1 MAVWWET
8 YPPRHAYRF
17 LCLTF
22 EDGKEYMNRIAST
35 LLLAMSA
42 SVFASGA
49 QAQQAASGAGGTGV
63 TLYGVLDGYLQLARS
78 NTNLNRMQSG
88 GLSGSRIGFR
98 GTEDLGGGLRGF
110 FILEGGVNI
119 DDGSSAQGGTLFGR
133 QSVLGL
139 QGAFGQ
145 VSLGRQYSSVY
156 TAANDFSVFGNNPYG
171 ASTGLIGGFAGGY
184 EPTRGASSTA
194 QAPATGA
201 TGNGSP
207 TRVNNS
213 IKYETPAL
221 GGFRIGALYG
231 FGETSSES
239 SNSNDQRLVDAY
251 LRWNAGAFDAILSY
265 IDDKTL
271 PTPEGLEGTNVKVGS
286 LAAGMNLGP
295 VRMVAGYMD
304 VNDKR
309 IDNQDGKGYWV
320 GGEYRFSGSNLVR
333 LQYVENNPEG
343 DDDKS
348 RALGLGY
355 QYDFSRRTAFYS
367 AVTRFRNE
375 TNAGSN
381 GLGRWH
387 SSLPTGLTVA
397 GDSDITEFVA
407 GVRHSF

>member
-1 MAVWWET
+1 MSC
-8 YPPRHAYRF
+8 F
-17 LCLTF
+17 LYSTF
-22 EDGKEYMNRIAST
+22 ENGKDYMNRVAST
-35 LLLAMSA
+35 MLLALSA
-42 SVFASGA
+42 GVFAGGA
-49 QAQQAASGAGGTGV
+49 QAQQAASGAGGTSV
-63 TLYGVLDGYLQLARS
+63 TLYGVLDGYVQLGRS
-78 NTNLNRMQSG
+78 ANNLNRLQSG
-88 GLSGSRIGFR
+88 GLSGSRLGFR

-110 FILEGGVNI
+110 FILEAGLNS
-119 DDGSSAQGGTLFGR
+119 DDGSSGQGGLAFGR

-145 VSLGRQYSSVY
+145 VSLGRQYSSAY

-171 ASTGLIGGFAGGY
+171 PSTGLIGGFAGGY

-194 QAPATGA
+194 VAPATGA

-221 GGFRIGALYG
+221 GGFRVGAMYG
-231 FGETSSES
+231 AGENLSES

-251 LRWNAGAFDAILSY
+251 LRWNAGAFDAIVSY

-271 PTPEGLEGTNVKVGS
+271 PTPAGLEGTNVKVGS
-286 LAAGMNLGP
+286 VAAGMNLGP
-295 VRMVAGYMD
+295 VRVVAGYMD

-320 GGEYRFSGSNLVR
+320 GSEFRLSSGNLIR

-343 DDDKS
+343 EDNKS

-355 QYDFSRRTAFYS
+355 QYDFSRRTAFYT

-375 TNAGSN
+375 TNAGAT

-387 SSLPTGLTVA
+387 STLPTGLTVA